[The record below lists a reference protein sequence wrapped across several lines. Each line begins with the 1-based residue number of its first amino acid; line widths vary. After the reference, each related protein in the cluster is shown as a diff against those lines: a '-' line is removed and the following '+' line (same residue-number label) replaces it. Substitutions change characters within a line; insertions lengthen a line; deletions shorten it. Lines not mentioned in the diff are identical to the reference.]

1 MKKIILFI
9 VITIITS
16 SFTYCIL
23 DMKSKPSNNEES
35 VKLVKNNEEMRAVF
49 ISYIDY
55 AILKGKNENKQ
66 KDIIN
71 EMIDNIKKF
80 NFNTIILQVRPFC
93 DAIYESSIFETSKT
107 VVGKEGDKLN
117 FDILEYFIDK
127 SHKNNIELHAW
138 INPYRVRSTSDVSDI
153 SKDNIIYKWIGT
165 RNIEIKDGIYLNP
178 ARDNVLNL
186 ILSGVSE
193 IVKNYDVDG
202 ILYDDYFYP
211 SKTIDLEEY
220 EKSGTSLTIEEYRI
234 NNINNLIKKTY
245 ETIKSI
251 NSDVK
256 FSISPAG
263 NINNNL
269 NNEYLDIE
277 FILKN
282 NNYLDY
288 VMPQIYFGFENGT
301 LPYIKTIKMWN
312 DIILNNDTK
321 LVVALSL
328 YKSGNNDKYAGSGK
342 NEWIENSDIIK
353 NQIIEARKV
362 LNYEGFSIFR
372 YEFLVKDNMNDN
384 LKNEVSNLKYLMGL

>member
-1 MKKIILFI
+1 MKKIIIFI
-9 VITIITS
+9 LIALITS
-16 SFTYCIL
+16 SLTYCIL
-23 DMKSKPSNNEES
+23 DRNDNEENIES
-35 VKLVKNNEEMRAVF
+35 IKNNEEIRAVF

-55 AILKGKNENKQ
+55 AILKGKDENKQ
-66 KDIIN
+66 KNIIN
-71 EMIDNIKKF
+71 DMIDNIKKF

-127 SHKNNIELHAW
+127 SHESNIKLHAW
-138 INPYRVRSTSDVSDI
+138 INPYRIRSTSDTSDI
-153 SKDNIIYKWIGT
+153 SKDNVIYKWIGT

-178 ARDNVLNL
+178 ASNDVLNL
-186 ILSGVSE
+186 ILDGVSE

-220 EKSGTSLTIEEYRI
+220 ENSGTTLSIDEFRI

-245 ETIKSI
+245 ETIKKI
-251 NSDVK
+251 NSSVK

-312 DIILNNDTK
+312 DLILNNDTK
-321 LVVALSL
+321 LIVALSL
-328 YKSGNNDKYAGSGK
+328 YKSGNSDKYAGSGK
-342 NEWIENSDIIK
+342 NEWIENSDIIM

-384 LKNEVSNLKYLMGL
+384 LENEVSNLKYLMGLK

>member
-1 MKKIILFI
+1 MKKIIVFI
-9 VITIITS
+9 LIAVITS
-16 SFTYCIL
+16 SLSYCIL
-23 DMKSKPSNNEES
+23 DMKDSSNDKDIEENT
-35 VKLVKNNEEMRAVF
+35 KEIKAVF

-55 AILKGKNENKQ
+55 ANLKGKDDEKQ
-66 KDIIN
+66 KDLIDQ
-71 EMIDNIKKF
+71 MIDNIKSF

-93 DAIYESSIFETSKT
+93 DAIYKSSIFETSKT
-107 VVGKEGDKLN
+107 IVNNEGDMLN
-117 FDILEYFIDK
+117 FDILDYFIDK

-138 INPYRVRSTSDVSDI
+138 INPYRVRSTSDTSDI

-178 ARDNVLNL
+178 ASSDVLNL
-186 ILSGVSE
+186 ILNGVSE

-202 ILYDDYFYP
+202 ILYYDYFYP

-220 EKSGTSLTIEEYRI
+220 EKNGTTLSIDEFRI

-245 ETIKSI
+245 ETIKKI
-251 NSDVK
+251 NSNVK

-301 LPYIKTIKMWN
+301 LPFIKTVKMWN
-312 DIILNNDTK
+312 DLILNNDTK

-328 YKSGNNDKYAGSGK
+328 YKSGNTDKYAGSGK
-342 NEWIENSDIIK
+342 NEWIENSDIIA

-372 YEFLVKDNMNDN
+372 YEFLVKDNMNDS
-384 LKNEVSNLKYLMGL
+384 LYSEVSNLRYLMGL

>member
-1 MKKIILFI
+1 MKKIIIFI
-9 VITIITS
+9 LIALITS
-16 SFTYCIL
+16 SLTYCIL
-23 DMKSKPSNNEES
+23 DRNDNEENIES
-35 VKLVKNNEEMRAVF
+35 IKNNEEIRAVF

-55 AILKGKNENKQ
+55 AILKGKDENKQ
-66 KDIIN
+66 KNIIN
-71 EMIDNIKKF
+71 DMIDNIKKF

-93 DAIYESSIFETSKT
+93 DAIYKSSIFETSKT

-127 SHKNNIELHAW
+127 SHESNIKLHAW
-138 INPYRVRSTSDVSDI
+138 INPYRIRSTSDTSDI
-153 SKDNIIYKWIGT
+153 SKDNVIYKWIGT

-178 ARDNVLNL
+178 ASNDVLNL
-186 ILSGVSE
+186 ILDGVSE

-220 EKSGTSLTIEEYRI
+220 ENSGTTLSIDEFRI

-245 ETIKSI
+245 ETIKKI
-251 NSDVK
+251 NSSVK

-312 DIILNNDTK
+312 DLILNNDTK
-321 LVVALSL
+321 LIVALSL
-328 YKSGNNDKYAGSGK
+328 YKSGNSDKYAGSGK
-342 NEWIENSDIIK
+342 NEWIENSDIIM

-384 LKNEVSNLKYLMGL
+384 LENEVSNLKYLMGLK